1 MHPYASVSLTIISKH
16 LGFGSRS
23 FLWSFILRPR
33 WSFPK
38 TPCEVHWKF
47 VGRWE
52 PQHLW
57 TFLSWLSL
65 TCKVI
70 IVCPFRSFRKIKFRI
85 LYRSNKLPRLDFS
98 KHHWNQ
104 WFNDNHP
111 QFACW
116 TGLWWLT
123 WAGSWAFLGLLNTPQ
138 WSLSMLQ
145 GIKTVQ
151 IGVAKQHAKKDQ
163 TWNGDTISQS

>member
-47 VGRWE
+47 VGVESPSIFGPFFPDSVLPARW
-52 PQHLW
+52 
-57 TFLSWLSL
+57 SL
-65 TCKVI
+65 CDS
-70 IVCPFRSFRKIKFRI
+70 FRSFRKIGFRNLDHANFQDSLKPMI
-85 LYRSNKLPRLDFS
+85 QWQSTTVRLLDWPLMAHLGGKL
-98 KHHWNQ
+98 
-104 WFNDNHP
+104 
-111 QFACW
+111 
-116 TGLWWLT
+116 G
-123 WAGSWAFLGLLNTPQ
+123 FLGLLNTPQ